1 MKESTLRLRY
11 WRIVLFFGRVVF
23 GCIAWEVVGPRL
35 GLRRLAERT
44 REQRLQ
50 RTAAR
55 FRVLAIALGGLMI
68 KLGQFLSSRLDVL
81 RRSITNELSGLQ
93 DEVPAEELDALLSV
107 ATAELGGPLSEH
119 FAWFDEEPLAA
130 ASLGQPLFTQLVDG
144 ACDQPGAESAH

>member
-1 MKESTLRLRY
+1 MKQSTLRLRY

-23 GCIAWEVVGPRL
+23 GFIAWEVVGPRL

-44 REQRLQ
+44 RERRLQ

-81 RRSITNELSGLQ
+81 PRSITNELSSLQ
-93 DEVPAEELDALLSV
+93 DEVPAEKLDALLSV

-130 ASLGQPLFTQLVDG
+130 AALGEPGGRGMPRRLRQKGG
-144 ACDQPGAESAH
+144 A